1 MRTVH
6 GCDHCG
12 DLVGALEIGVL
23 DEEALGLSSLTLGER
38 AHIIR
43 FDRERG
49 LMPVGSACDDCL
61 IDLGFDKLGLAD
73 GIPLPRPVIH

>member
-23 DEEALGLSSLTLGER
+23 DEEALGFSSLTPEER
-38 AHIIR
+38 TDIIR
-43 FDRERG
+43 VDRERG
-49 LMPVGSACDDCL
+49 LMLVGSVCDDCL
-61 IDLGFDKLGLAD
+61 VDLGLERLDLAD
-73 GIPLPRPVIH
+73 GMTLTRPVIH